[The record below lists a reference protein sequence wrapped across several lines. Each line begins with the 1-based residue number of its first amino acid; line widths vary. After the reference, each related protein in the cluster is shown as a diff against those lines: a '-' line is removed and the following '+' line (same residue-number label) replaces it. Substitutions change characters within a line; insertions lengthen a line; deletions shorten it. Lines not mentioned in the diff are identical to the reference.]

1 MQQIFTIIICWVANS
16 ECAAKTDVENNTL
29 QLVHNSDIG
38 DDDETEL
45 TQTVTDQQVSEYVT
59 EAKL

>member
-1 MQQIFTIIICWVANS
+1 MNVPPKLN
-16 ECAAKTDVENNTL
+16 TDVENNTL